1 MSRLLRL
8 IGLGLLLTACASL
21 EVVEEPPDNST
32 TSTVPAT
39 TTTSTTVPP
48 TTTTTQPVLTASGR
62 VLDSRGDP
70 VAGAMV
76 ALGETTVFSSE
87 DGSFVLET
95 TDPGEIE
102 ISGPGWLPTRVPW
115 PEEAS
120 SIEAFLTPL
129 KVRGLR
135 VGAEAAGSDDAF
147 ARLLALADETAVNAF
162 VFDTKQE
169 GGKVVYDTSVTEAH
183 QMGAVD
189 PWYDPHE
196 RLAEA
201 REHGLYTIT
210 RIVVF
215 EDEFRSAARPDEK
228 LAWVWIDPRSEGARQ
243 YNLDLAAEACEL
255 GFDEIQFDY
264 VRFPSGQTAK
274 VSGQLALSQEE
285 RIAAIESFLA
295 EAKAILEPMG
305 CSTSAAIFAIVV
317 SVGNDQGLGQRP
329 EELSE
334 QVRAL
339 SPMVYPSHYSNG
351 WLGFPDPNDYPY
363 EVTAG
368 AIDDALPRLADGT
381 ILRPWLQAF
390 WWSNAQIR
398 TSIQAAEDRDV
409 GWILWNVRSSFDA
422 EALPTDDEVSG

>member
-21 EVVEEPPDNST
+21 EVVEDSPDAAT
-32 TSTVPAT
+32 TSTVAAT
-39 TTTSTTVPP
+39 TATATTVPP
-48 TTTTTQPVLTASGR
+48 TTTTTQPVFTASGR
-62 VLDSRGDP
+62 VLDARGDP
-70 VAGAMV
+70 VAGATV
-76 ALGETTVFSSE
+76 AARETIVLSSA

-95 TDPGEIE
+95 TEPGEIE
-102 ISGPGWLPTRVPW
+102 ISGAGWVPTRVAW
-115 PEEAS
+115 PDEAS
-120 SIEAFLTPL
+120 SIEASLTPV

-147 ARLLALADETAVNAF
+147 ARLLSLADETAVNAF

-183 QMGAVD
+183 DLDAVD
-189 PWYDPHE
+189 PWYDPRE

-215 EDEFRSAARPDEK
+215 EDGFRVASRPDEK
-228 LAWVWIDPRSEGARQ
+228 LAWVWIDPRSEGARR

-381 ILRPWLQAF
+381 TLRPWLQAF
-390 WWSNAQIR
+390 WWTNSQIKM
-398 TSIQAAEDRDV
+398 SIQAAEDRDV
-409 GWILWNVRSSFDA
+409 GWILWNVRSNFDA